1 MSKPKTM
8 RRQLFS
14 ILSFGIILLAFLNTG
29 CSRND
34 PEDAAMSATV
44 EQNESATAV
53 AEPYIPRPVMYHNGD
68 IITMTGSEPELA
80 ETVVQR
86 EGRIVFVGSKAE
98 ALERFGGNVEEVD
111 LGGKTLLPGFIDAH
125 GHLKNVGFQAMAG
138 NLLPPPDSDVDSIAI
153 LQQKLVDWGETE
165 LSQQFGWIV
174 GFGYDDGQLA
184 EQRHPTRDDLDAVS
198 RDRPVFVIHQSGH
211 LYAVN
216 SKLLELAD
224 ITSETDDPP
233 GGVIRRLEGSNEPN
247 GVLEETALAPILK
260 VLPKVGKA
268 GQRRMVAEG
277 ISAYTRFGFTTATEG
292 RAFPSDVEL
301 YIEMAESGELSI
313 DVIAYPDY
321 WLGREMIDGNPWL
334 SRDYRGRFRIG
345 GVKGNLDG
353 SPQGKTAWLTQ
364 PYHKPPAGRDDSYT
378 GYPMLEE
385 EQALAMFDEAYAKG
399 WQIVNHANGDAAIDQ
414 MIRAALAATE
424 KYGPADRRTVGIH
437 SQTIRPDQ
445 LTAYK
450 ELGIIPSF
458 FGMHTFYWG
467 DWHRDSVLG
476 PERAGFISPAQAA
489 IDLEMVFT
497 QHHDAPVALPNSIVI
512 LATQVNRTT
521 RSGRVLG
528 PDQRVSVFDAL
539 RSITIN
545 AAYQFFEEDRK
556 GTLEQGKLADF
567 VILDAN
573 PLKVEPESLWNLKV
587 LETIKEGVTVYKG
600 E

>member
-1 MSKPKTM
+1 
-8 RRQLFS
+8 
-14 ILSFGIILLAFLNTG
+14 
-29 CSRND
+29 
-34 PEDAAMSATV
+34 
-44 EQNESATAV
+44 
-53 AEPYIPRPVMYHNGD
+53 
-68 IITMTGSEPELA
+68 
-80 ETVVQR
+80 
-86 EGRIVFVGSKAE
+86 VGSKAE
-98 ALERFGGNVEEVD
+98 ALERLADNVEQVD
-111 LGGKTLLPGFIDAH
+111 LGGKTMLPGFIDAH
-125 GHLKNVGFQAMAG
+125 GHLKNVGFQAMAA
-138 NLLPPPDSDVDSIAI
+138 NLLPPPDSDVDSIAV
-153 LQQKLVDWGETE
+153 LQQKLVDWGQGE

-198 RDRPVFVIHQSGH
+198 RDRPVFAIHQSGH

-301 YIEMAESGELSI
+301 YIEMAGSGELSI

-321 WLGREMIDGNPWL
+321 WLGREMVEGNPWL

-364 PYHKPPAGRDDSYT
+364 PYHRPPAGRDDSYT

-385 EQALAMFDEAYAKG
+385 ERALAMFDEAYAKG

-573 PLKVEPESLWNLKV
+573 PLKVEPEALWNLKV